1 MPLDP
6 TSARTYLNAFDFKT
20 LFIEDL
26 GWDKP
31 TSREAVEFECQD
43 TTFTRQQIAALS
55 GVVVFEITAADG
67 SIPDADTCKAVH
79 KAVST
84 LFHENL
90 LIFLDAERTQSLWYW
105 AKREGTKLLPRRH
118 SYFKGQPGDLFL
130 SKISAMFVDIA
141 DLDEDGS
148 VSVVQAAKRL
158 QDALDV
164 ATTTKKF
171 FKDFE
176 TEHASFLTL
185 IDGIGDER
193 DKKWYASVLLNRL
206 MFIYFLQRKGFLD
219 GGKRNYLQD
228 KLALYA
234 AADEGRYYG
243 EFLKAL
249 FFEGF
254 AKPADKRTP
263 EANALLG
270 SIVYLNGGLFLEHQ
284 IEERWP
290 DISIPD
296 AAFHNLL
303 GLFSRYSW
311 NLDDTP
317 GGKDDEINPDVLGY
331 IFEKYINQKAFGA
344 YYTRT
349 EITEYLCEQTI
360 HKLILDKI
368 NVPSSTV
375 PTSTLTQAGLAPARH
390 FETIADLLLRLD
402 APLCRQLLTDI
413 LPRLSLLD
421 PACGSGAFLVAA
433 MKTLI
438 NIYSAVIGRIEFL
451 NDATLNAWHHA
462 ARTKN
467 RSLAY
472 LIKKR
477 IITNNL
483 FGVDIMEES
492 TEIAKLRLFLAL
504 ISSAQTVDQL
514 EPLPN
519 IDFNILAG
527 NSLVGLL
534 RVTDK
539 EFEDHQPS
547 LFRESYSDVLKR
559 KNLMIAAYRD
569 TSTYMEDLRQQ
580 RDTIDQTK
588 AEAKATLNDILLD
601 EFKGIK
607 YEQATWDEAKNAGGK
622 PVKRAVV
629 LGDVEALHPFHWGYE
644 FDEVL
649 NVRHGFDAIIT
660 NPPWEIFKPQAKEF
674 FADHSALVTKNKMT
688 IKEFEDKQTELLAD
702 PDIRAAWLGYQ
713 SRFPYVSAYYRTATQ
728 YENQI
733 SVVNGKKAGT
743 DINLYKLFTEQC
755 FNLLRPGGL
764 CGIVIPS
771 GIYTDLGTKQLR
783 EMLFDEAE
791 ITGLFCFENRKIIF
805 ENVDSRFKFVVLTFE
820 KGGHTRE
827 FPSAFMRHD
836 VAELERFPREGAL
849 HLPVEMI
856 KRLSPDSASIME
868 FKNETDVQ
876 IAEKMLRFPLLGE
889 KFADKWNL
897 SLTAEFHMTNDS
909 KLFHTSPAHG
919 RLPLFE
925 GKMVHQFTAGFSEA
939 RYWVDENEARKALLK
954 RGVVDDGQEL
964 DYQQYR
970 LGFRAIARNTD
981 SRTIIVG
988 PIPKNVFCGN
998 SVLVSASGGSMRVIS
1013 AGEMTALQAIL
1024 NSFLV
1029 DYFTRNMV
1037 SANINMFYIY
1047 QLPVPRLTE
1056 SDPAFA
1062 PIVHAAARLICTTP
1076 EFDDLAREVGLGSY
1090 ADGATDPAE
1099 RARLRA
1105 ELDGRIA
1112 HLYGLTEDEFAHI
1125 LKTFPIVPQPVKDAA
1140 LEAYRTLA
1148 PSPDDAEIVSLI
1160 KRGESAER
1168 EFKSS
1173 ARWDMVQNKKNKDM
1187 EQVIVKTVA
1196 AFLNSDG
1203 GTLLIGVADD
1213 GTPLGLAHD
1222 LQTLGSK
1229 NNLDGY
1235 ELFLTDLLL
1244 NAYGKDVSAFLRIT
1258 FGQVSGH
1265 DICQVRIKP
1274 APKAIWVDGKDS
1286 TGQRVEQLY
1295 IRTGNSSRAL
1305 TAREATEYAAHR
1317 WKQ

>member
-6 TSARTYLNAFDFKT
+6 TSAREHLNAFDFKT

-26 GWDKP
+26 GWSKP
-31 TSREAVEFECQD
+31 TNRETVPFECQD
-43 TTFTRQQIAALS
+43 AAFIRQEIAALS
-55 GVVVFEITAADG
+55 GVVVFEVTAADG

-79 KAVST
+79 KQVSE

-105 AKREGTKLLPRRH
+105 AKREGAKLFPRRH
-118 SYFKGQPGDLFL
+118 SYFRGQPGDLFL

-141 DLDEDGS
+141 DMDAEGG

-176 TEHASFLTL
+176 TEHAKFLTL
-185 IDGIGDER
+185 IEGIGDER
-193 DKKWYASVLLNRL
+193 DRRWYASVLLNRL

-219 GGKRNYLQD
+219 GGNRNYLQD
-228 KLALYA
+228 KLARYA
-234 AADEGRYYG
+234 DDTGRYYS
-243 EFLKAL
+243 EFLKTL

-284 IEERWP
+284 IEERWTA
-290 DISIPD
+290 ITIPD
-296 AAFHNLL
+296 AAFHALFS
-303 GLFSRYSW
+303 LFSRYSW

-360 HKLILDKI
+360 HRLILDKV
-368 NVPSSTV
+368 NVVAV
-375 PTSTLTQAGLAPARH
+375 PGVSPARH
-390 FETIADLLLRLD
+390 FDTMADLLMRLD
-402 APLCRQLLTDI
+402 APLCRELLAKDGI

-438 NIYSAVIGRIEFL
+438 NIYSAVFGRAKFL
-451 NDATLNAWHHA
+451 NDRTLTAWIA
-462 ARTKN
+462 EAEQGGRALGYT
-467 RSLAY
+467 
-472 LIKKR
+472 IKKR
-477 IITNNL
+477 IITDNL

-504 ISSAQTVDQL
+504 VSSAQTVEQL

-534 RVTDK
+534 RVTDE
-539 EFEDHQPS
+539 EFKQHSKTGS
-547 LFRESYSDVLKR
+547 LFQKPYREILDE
-559 KNLMIAAYRD
+559 KNRLIAAYRD
-569 TSTYMEDLRQQ
+569 TSTYMEDLRDQ
-580 RDTIDQTK
+580 RDTIDRTK
-588 AEAKATLNDILLD
+588 HEAQATLNDILLN
-601 EFKGIK
+601 EFKTIK
-607 YEQATWDEAKNAGGK
+607 YEQATWDAEKNAGGK
-622 PVKRAVV
+622 PVKRAVT
-629 LGDVEALHPFHWGYE
+629 LADVETLHPFHWGYE

-649 NVRHGFDAIIT
+649 NVRGGFDAIIT

-674 FADHSALVTKNKMT
+674 FAEHSQLVTKNKMT
-688 IKEFEDKQTELLAD
+688 IKEFEDKQAELLAD
-702 PDIRAAWLGYQ
+702 PDIREAWLTYQ
-713 SRFPYVSAYYRTATQ
+713 SRFPYLSAYYRTAKQ

-783 EMLFDEAE
+783 EMLFDYSE
-791 ITGLFCFENRKIIF
+791 ITGLFCFENRREIF
-805 ENVDSRFKFVVLTFE
+805 ENVHRSFKFVVLTFE
-820 KGGHTRE
+820 KGNHTPE
-827 FPSAFMRHD
+827 FPAAFMRHD

-876 IAEKMLRFPLLGE
+876 IAERMLQFPLLGDNM
-889 KFADKWNL
+889 ADKWNL
-897 SLTAEFHMTNDS
+897 ALTREFDMTNDS
-909 KLFHTSPAHG
+909 KLFRTSPAPDN
-919 RLPLFE
+919 LPLYE
-925 GKMVHQFTAGFSEA
+925 GKMIWQFDCHYSEP
-939 RYWVDENEARKALLK
+939 RYFIDKADGRATLLG
-954 RGVVDDGQEL
+954 RTTDQGQKL
-964 DYQQYR
+964 GYQDYR
-970 LGFRAIARNTD
+970 IGFRSAGENTNMRNL
-981 SRTIIVG
+981 IVAML
-988 PIPKNVFCGN
+988 PPNVFCGN
-998 SVLVSASGGSMRVIS
+998 SVILSKQ
-1013 AGEMTALQAIL
+1013 AGQSYHNSIFICAIL
-1024 NSFLV
+1024 NSFIL
-1029 DYFTRNMV
+1029 DYAVRLKISRNM
-1037 SANINMFYIY
+1037 NMFYVY
-1047 QLPVPRLTE
+1047 QLPVPRLIE

-1062 PIVHAAARLICTTP
+1062 PIVNAAARLICTTP
-1076 EFDDLAREVGLGSY
+1076 EFDALAQEVGLGSH
-1090 ADGATDPAE
+1090 ANGATDPAD
-1099 RARLRA
+1099 RAKLRA

-1125 LKTFPIVPQPVKDAA
+1125 LRTFPIVAQTVKDAA
-1140 LEAYRTLA
+1140 LDAYRTLG
-1148 PSPDDAEIVSLI
+1148 PGPDAAELVSLI
-1160 KRGESAER
+1160 QRGESAES

-1196 AFLNSDG
+1196 AFLNSNG

-1222 LQTLGSK
+1222 LQTLGDK
-1229 NNLDGY
+1229 KNLDGY

-1244 NAYGKDVSAFLRIT
+1244 NAYGRDVSAFLQIT
-1258 FGQVSGH
+1258 FGQVSGQ

-1274 APKAIWVDGKDS
+1274 APKAIWIDGKDS
-1286 TGQRVEQLY
+1286 TGQKTEQLY

-1305 TAREATEYAAHR
+1305 TAREATDYVGNR
-1317 WKQ
+1317 WK

>member
-6 TSARTYLNAFDFKT
+6 TSAREYLNAFDFKT
-20 LFIEDL
+20 LFIEEL
-26 GWDKP
+26 GWSKP
-31 TSREAVEFECQD
+31 TSREAMEFVCQD
-43 TTFTRQQIAALS
+43 VMFTRQEIASLS
-55 GVVVFEITAADG
+55 GVVVFEITAAAG
-67 SIPDADTCKAVH
+67 LIPDADTCKAIH
-79 KAVST
+79 KEISA

-90 LIFLDAERTQSLWYW
+90 LIFLDVDRTQSLWYW
-105 AKREGTKLLPRRH
+105 AKREGAKLLPRRH

-148 VSVVQAAKRL
+148 LGVAQAAKLL
-158 QDALDV
+158 QKALDTEAV
-164 ATTTKKF
+164 TKKF

-176 TEHASFLTL
+176 TEHTRFLTL
-185 IDGIGDER
+185 VQGIGDER
-193 DKKWYASVLLNRL
+193 DRRWYASVLLNRL
-206 MFIYFLQRKGFLD
+206 MFIYFLQRKFFLD
-219 GGKRNYLQD
+219 GGNETYLQD

-254 AKPADKRTP
+254 AKPADKRRP

-270 SIVYLNGGLFLEHQ
+270 SIVYLNGGLFLEHK

-290 DISIPD
+290 VITIPD
-296 AAFHNLL
+296 AAFHNLFS
-303 GLFSRYSW
+303 LFSRYSW

-360 HKLILDKI
+360 HRLILDKI
-368 NVPSSTV
+368 NVPALPGV
-375 PTSTLTQAGLAPARH
+375 APARH
-390 FETIADLLLRLD
+390 FDSIADLLLRLD
-402 APLCRQLLTDI
+402 APICRKLLMEV

-451 NDATLNAWHHA
+451 NDTTLNAWHHA
-462 ARTKN
+462 ARTRN

-504 ISSAQTVDQL
+504 ISSAQTVEQL

-539 EFEDHQPS
+539 QFEDHQPS
-547 LFRESYSDVLKR
+547 LFHESYADILKR
-559 KNLMIAAYRD
+559 KNLMVAAYRD
-569 TSTYMEDLRQQ
+569 TSTYMADLRAQ
-580 RDTIDQTK
+580 RDAIDSAK
-588 AEAKATLNDILLD
+588 KEAKATLNEILRD

-607 YEQATWDEAKNAGGK
+607 YEQATWDVAKNAEGK
-622 PVKRAVV
+622 AQKRSVSLA
-629 LGDVEALHPFHWGYE
+629 DVEALGPFHWGYE

-649 NVRHGFDAIIT
+649 NGEAMGGRGGFDAIIT

-674 FADHSALVTKNKMT
+674 FAEHSELVTKNKMT
-688 IKEFEDKQTELLAD
+688 IKEFEEKQTELLED
-702 PDIRAAWLGYQ
+702 PEIRRAWLAYQ
-713 SRFPYVSAYYRTATQ
+713 SRFPHVSAYYRTAKQ

-783 EMLFDEAE
+783 EMLFDQAE
-791 ITGLFCFENRKIIF
+791 ITGLFCFENRKPIF

-836 VAELERFPREGAL
+836 VAELERFPG
-849 HLPVEMI
+849 V
-856 KRLSPDSASIME
+856 
-868 FKNETDVQ
+868 
-876 IAEKMLRFPLLGE
+876 
-889 KFADKWNL
+889 
-897 SLTAEFHMTNDS
+897 S
-909 KLFHTSPAHG
+909 KLA
-919 RLPLFE
+919 
-925 GKMVHQFTAGFSEA
+925 Q
-939 RYWVDENEARKALLK
+939 
-954 RGVVDDGQEL
+954 
-964 DYQQYR
+964 
-970 LGFRAIARNTD
+970 
-981 SRTIIVG
+981 
-988 PIPKNVFCGN
+988 
-998 SVLVSASGGSMRVIS
+998 
-1013 AGEMTALQAIL
+1013 
-1024 NSFLV
+1024 
-1029 DYFTRNMV
+1029 
-1037 SANINMFYIY
+1037 
-1047 QLPVPRLTE
+1047 
-1056 SDPAFA
+1056 
-1062 PIVHAAARLICTTP
+1062 
-1076 EFDDLAREVGLGSY
+1076 
-1090 ADGATDPAE
+1090 
-1099 RARLRA
+1099 
-1105 ELDGRIA
+1105 
-1112 HLYGLTEDEFAHI
+1112 
-1125 LKTFPIVPQPVKDAA
+1125 
-1140 LEAYRTLA
+1140 
-1148 PSPDDAEIVSLI
+1148 
-1160 KRGESAER
+1160 GESR
-1168 EFKSS
+1168 SS
-1173 ARWDMVQNKKNKDM
+1173 
-1187 EQVIVKTVA
+1187 
-1196 AFLNSDG
+1196 
-1203 GTLLIGVADD
+1203 
-1213 GTPLGLAHD
+1213 
-1222 LQTLGSK
+1222 
-1229 NNLDGY
+1229 
-1235 ELFLTDLLL
+1235 EL
-1244 NAYGKDVSAFLRIT
+1244 
-1258 FGQVSGH
+1258 
-1265 DICQVRIKP
+1265 
-1274 APKAIWVDGKDS
+1274 
-1286 TGQRVEQLY
+1286 
-1295 IRTGNSSRAL
+1295 
-1305 TAREATEYAAHR
+1305 
-1317 WKQ
+1317 